1 MKVSQQ
7 QWEQASQVLALTQSK
22 GWEVIQN
29 FLYNLPKYPNP
40 KDFTNMESVMIPY
53 IQAYGTTEAV
63 RQIFSFIDEQKL
75 IVEKYER
82 PEDGEEDRGNSV
94 Y

>member
-1 MKVSQQ
+1 
-7 QWEQASQVLALTQSK
+7 
-22 GWEVIQN
+22 
-29 FLYNLPKYPNP
+29 
-40 KDFTNMESVMIPY
+40 MESVMIPY

-75 IVEKYER
+75 IVERYER
-82 PEDGEEDRGNSV
+82 QDGEEDRGNSV

>member
-1 MKVSQQ
+1 
-7 QWEQASQVLALTQSK
+7 
-22 GWEVIQN
+22 
-29 FLYNLPKYPNP
+29 
-40 KDFTNMESVMIPY
+40 MIPY

-75 IVEKYER
+75 IVERYER